1 MQMKR
6 NKLQK
11 FVTKAVDDEVI
22 RTKLQ
27 RKIRRIRDEKEDDNI
42 QIEKNEIINPDL
54 NYLENLYNPENQEDD
69 EKLNSEERKK

>member
-42 QIEKNEIINPDL
+42 QIEKSEIINPDL
-54 NYLENLYNPENQEDD
+54 NYLENLYNPENQ
-69 EKLNSEERKK
+69 

>member
-22 RTKLQ
+22 RTKL
-27 RKIRRIRDEKEDDNI
+27 
-42 QIEKNEIINPDL
+42 
-54 NYLENLYNPENQEDD
+54 
-69 EKLNSEERKK
+69 

>member
-42 QIEKNEIINPDL
+42 QIEKSEIINPDL
-54 NYLENLYNPENQEDD
+54 NYLENLYNPEN
-69 EKLNSEERKK
+69 

>member
-1 MQMKR
+1 MKR

-42 QIEKNEIINPDL
+42 QIEKSEIINPDL
-54 NYLENLYNPENQEDD
+54 NYLENLYNPEN
-69 EKLNSEERKK
+69 

>member
-42 QIEKNEIINPDL
+42 QIEKSEIINPDL
-54 NYLENLYNPENQEDD
+54 NYLENLYNPENQQDD

>member
-42 QIEKNEIINPDL
+42 QIEKSAIINPDL
-54 NYLENLYNPENQEDD
+54 NYLENLYNPENQ
-69 EKLNSEERKK
+69 

>member
-42 QIEKNEIINPDL
+42 QIEKSEIINPDL
-54 NYLENLYNPENQEDD
+54 NYLENLYNP
-69 EKLNSEERKK
+69 